1 MDEKAPLRTMDRA
14 SLDSLQDQNFFFCS
28 SSRNGNEH
36 GRERQQS
43 EKAGS
48 DTQSREIEE
57 NIKGIISETRNQSAE
72 DNDDEREQARR
83 CYRKKKG

>member
-1 MDEKAPLRTMDRA
+1 MEVKAPLRTMERA

-43 EKAGS
+43 EKTRCNAQS
-48 DTQSREIEE
+48 CKIEKTTQKTITEIRDQSR
-57 NIKGIISETRNQSAE
+57 E
-72 DNDDEREQARR
+72 DNDDESEQARR
-83 CYRKKKG
+83 C